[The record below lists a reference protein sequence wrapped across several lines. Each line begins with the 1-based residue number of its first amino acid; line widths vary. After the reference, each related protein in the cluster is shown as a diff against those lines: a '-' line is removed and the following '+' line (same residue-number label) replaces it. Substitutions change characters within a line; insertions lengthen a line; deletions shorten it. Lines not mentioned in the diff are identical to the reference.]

1 MVVYKLTLLHHYISP
16 PQVWALSFAARFD
29 HWLSTQDWVFLQL
42 IPTAISTKDGGFD
55 PAVPDSYPRRMGF
68 SFLAA
73 PETALIH
80 TGWGFDKAAPKQLPN
95 LSKALGW
102 LS

>member
-1 MVVYKLTLLHHYISP
+1 
-16 PQVWALSFAARFD
+16 
-29 HWLSTQDWVFLQL
+29 
-42 IPTAISTKDGGFD
+42 
-55 PAVPDSYPRRMGF
+55 MGF

-102 LS
+102 LLIAHGLHDLDALKPEGLSLSLYRV